1 MHLGYDQILQLLDTG
16 TVDKNSSSSTR
27 IGKANWKYFFL
38 STYLSP
44 KYNFWFPKF
53 YIWFWRRNYSGSS
66 IRHCKS
72 DASKITFL
80 VVPYAKRVT
89 LFLLCHMYIL
99 YSIWFSLFLSLPYIP
114 LHCRDRIRA
123 KPMWVFHLYFNQLPN
138 ELILGGILGKLRM
151 GPEWH
156 F

>member
-1 MHLGYDQILQLLDTG
+1 MTRFYSYWILELW
-16 TVDKNSSSSTR
+16 TR
-27 IGKANWKYFFL
+27 ILLLQPELEKLTGNIFFCQPTFHPNIIFG
-38 STYLSP
+38 SQ
-44 KYNFWFPKF
+44 NFTSG
-53 YIWFWRRNYSGSS
+53 SGSS

-123 KPMWVFHLYFNQLPN
+123 KPMWVFHLYFIQLPN